1 MRPERCQK
9 GCAHPAPRTYNGF
22 SEKKEYFAGGQAFFK
37 GQSPHQAMGL
47 RAMFGFF
54 KAHPLVRYFSIVI
67 AIIAGFCLFWVFA
80 FFGLKYFQ

>member
-1 MRPERCQK
+1 
-9 GCAHPAPRTYNGF
+9 
-22 SEKKEYFAGGQAFFK
+22 
-37 GQSPHQAMGL
+37 MGL

-54 KAHPLVRYFSIVI
+54 KEHPLVRYFSIVI

>member
-1 MRPERCQK
+1 
-9 GCAHPAPRTYNGF
+9 
-22 SEKKEYFAGGQAFFK
+22 
-37 GQSPHQAMGL
+37 MGL
-47 RAMFGFF
+47 RAVFGSF